1 MRFLL
6 LFFLVILNFSSQ
18 ADVKNETYY
27 PKLNDLIETIGAEK
41 SFIIKA
47 PIEKKVNTFDF
58 NKNKTSSLR
67 EDMSKDDIYI
77 FSNNTKLK
85 KVSEDSKYLYFSID
99 IEDSLTKPINVKT
112 PDFSIYFHGDKKINL
127 IRLVYENNLTDNFS
141 SVIKENVVN
150 HLLSNGYVKYGF
162 FEKNSI
168 TDFFSLD
175 SVFKGDSYIKDD
187 IVVTIE
193 MHDTM
198 STFFIVKIA
207 HKDYFSILEK
217 QEEEVIRLKTE
228 KDILEFN
235 KIL

>member
-27 PKLNDLIETIGAEK
+27 PKLNDLIETIGSEN
-41 SFIIKA
+41 SFIIKV
-47 PIEKKVNTFDF
+47 PIEKTVNTFDF
-58 NKNKTSSLR
+58 NKKSSLR
-67 EDMSKDDIYI
+67 ENMSKDDIYI
-77 FSNNTKLK
+77 FSNNTKFK
-85 KVSEDSKYLYFSID
+85 KISEDSKYLYFSID
-99 IEDSLTKPINVKT
+99 IEDSLKKPINLIT
-112 PDFSIYFHGDKKINL
+112 SDFSIYFQGYKKINL
-127 IRLVYENNLTDNFS
+127 IKLVYQNNLTDNFS
-141 SVIKENVVN
+141 SIINENVVN

-168 TDFFSLD
+168 TDFFSFTR
-175 SVFKGDSYIKDD
+175 VFKGDSYIKDD